1 MSESTVIKNTGFKNI
16 GTKNLDAWL
25 SYIERLHPK
34 SIAMG
39 LDRVKLI
46 IDRLKLQP
54 NFIVI
59 TVAGTNGKGSTCAML
74 EQIYKNAGY
83 VVGCY
88 TSPHL
93 LRYNERVRVNGDEV
107 SNDSLCAA
115 FEAIDAARLNANGD
129 LTALTYFE
137 VGTLAAIW
145 HFMQTGIDVA
155 ILEVGLGGRLDAVNA
170 FEPSCAIVTSVD
182 LDHQEFLGN
191 TRESIGFEK
200 AGVYRTSVPAI
211 CGDDNPPASLVAHA
225 HKIQADFMCIHQ
237 DFDFILDIEDL
248 SVEDLSIK
256 DLSIKNKWRYVSGTQ
271 AAGTAI
277 YNLPLPA
284 LQGRYQL
291 NNAACA
297 IAAVESLQSSL
308 PVAEVSIAS
317 AMHQVSLV
325 GRFQTIS
332 KSPYVIL
339 DVAHNPHAAHAL
351 ADNLKASK
359 LHHDKTIAVFAM
371 LADKDV
377 KGVVEAVKN
386 EIDIWYVAS
395 IDHLRGAVA
404 TDLAGIVTEVNPHAE
419 VKTFENADNAFQQAC
434 IDAGEND
441 KIVVFGSFFTVSS
454 VMQAINDRS
463 KN

>member
-1 MSESTVIKNTGFKNI
+1 MGKSTVIKNTGSKNT

-54 NFIVI
+54 NFVII

-83 VVGCY
+83 QVGCY

-93 LRYNERVRVNGDEV
+93 LRYNERVRVNGNEV
-107 SNDSLCAA
+107 SDDNLCTA
-115 FEAIDAARLNANGD
+115 FEAIDAARLNADGD

-237 DFDFILDIEDL
+237 DFDLILDIEDR
-248 SVEDLSIK
+248 
-256 DLSIKNKWRYVSGTQ
+256 WRFISGTQ
-271 AAGTAI
+271 AAGKAVYT
-277 YNLPLPA
+277 LPLPA

-308 PVAEVSIAS
+308 PVAVESIAS

-339 DVAHNPHAAHAL
+339 DVAHNPHAARAL
-351 ADNLKASK
+351 AENLKAGK
-359 LHHDKTIAVFAM
+359 FHHGKTIAVFAM

-377 KGVVEAVKN
+377 KGVVEAVNN

-404 TDLAGIVTEVNPHAE
+404 TDLASVVTEVNSHAK
-419 VKTFENADNAFQQAC
+419 VQTFENADNAFQQAC
-434 IDAGEND
+434 IDASEND
-441 KIVVFGSFFTVSS
+441 KIIVFGSFFTVSS

-463 KN
+463 QN